1 MSNDQMAESG
11 DRMAGSGPPR
21 ISAAMC
27 AYGRVVAEPR
37 LSRDGRRLAF
47 LATTAGR
54 GALVV
59 RERRSGGGWGPE
71 TVLTSAP
78 SAVPSR
84 AYGGGAFDW
93 LPNGSALVYAAAGG
107 GEQGGG
113 LWLQP
118 ARGGPARCIA
128 DGLLAAPSVSPDSR
142 AMAYVVDAHHVEVIG
157 LDVMDGMGST
167 GSTGSTG
174 PTGSAIASDDQGS
187 DDRGSGP
194 VRLSGDVDFCFDP
207 TWSPDGVWVAW
218 HEWDVPA
225 MPWDASR
232 IVVRRADGSG
242 GPRVIAGGEGVEVQQ
257 PRFSPDGDWLGFL
270 CDAGEG
276 GRLNLWGCRWPEG
289 DDPVPLVVEANE
301 HGGPSWG
308 QGQRSWAW
316 SPDSASVAYCRNE
329 DGFGS
334 LQIVAIDGDEPGLRR
349 QVSRGLHGG
358 LHWVGDPLEGDR
370 LVAVRSGARTPTCV
384 VGWEGINLP
393 SRETLAVGPVAGFE
407 EADLVEPEVVRWASD
422 DGTSIPGRL
431 YRPRPAGPA
440 DPAPDDTAPD
450 GHAPPLIAWVHGG
463 PTDQWGVSF
472 NARIAYWVERGWAV
486 LVPDHRGSTGHGRAF
501 VQALAGRW
509 GELDVTDVAAGL
521 RAAVANGWG
530 DRRRL
535 VVMGGSAGGFT
546 VLNLLAS
553 HPGLCAAGVD
563 LYGVADLVDLALTTH
578 RFEAH
583 YLDSLVGPLPEQE
596 DRYRRRSPVN
606 RAGDIVDPLLIL
618 QGLDDKVV
626 PPAQSQAIADQ
637 LAALGR
643 TVELHLY
650 EGEGHG
656 WGRPETV
663 MDELARVE
671 TFLERHVLDASPDVH
686 TG

>member
-1 MSNDQMAESG
+1 MSTDRMAESG
-11 DRMAGSGPPR
+11 PPQ

-37 LSRDGRRLAF
+37 LSRDGGRLAF

-59 RERRSGGGWGPE
+59 RERRPVGGWGPE

-78 SAVPSR
+78 SVVPSR

-93 LPNGSALVYAAAGG
+93 LPDGSALVYAAAGS
-107 GEQGGG
+107 GEHGGG

-118 ARGGPARCIA
+118 ARGGPARRIA
-128 DGLLAAPSVSPDSR
+128 EGLLAAPSVSPDSR
-142 AMAYVVDAHHVEVIG
+142 AVAYVVDAHHVEVVG
-157 LDVMDGMGST
+157 LDVMGSV
-167 GSTGSTG
+167 GSVGSE
-174 PTGSAIASDDQGS
+174 IAL
-187 DDRGSGP
+187 DDRGPGP
-194 VRLSGDVDFCFDP
+194 VVRLSGDVDFCFDP

-232 IVVRRADGSG
+232 IVVRRADGTG
-242 GPRVIAGGEGVEVQQ
+242 EPRTIAGGEGVEVQQ
-257 PRFSPDGDWLGFL
+257 PRFSPDGAWLGFL
-270 CDAGEG
+270 CDAGDG

-334 LQIVAIDGDEPGLRR
+334 LQIVAIDGEGSGLRR
-349 QVSRGLHGG
+349 QLSRGLHGG
-358 LHWVGDPLEGDR
+358 LDWVGNPLEGDR

-384 VGWEGINLP
+384 VGWEGISLP
-393 SRETLAVGPVAGFE
+393 SRDNPERQVPERETLAVGPVAGFE

-431 YRPRPAGPA
+431 YRPRRGGHAVKPP
-440 DPAPDDTAPD
+440 DDTAPDDTAPD
-450 GHAPPLIAWVHGG
+450 DTAPDDTAPDDTAPDDTAPDDTAPPLIAWVHGG

-486 LVPDHRGSTGHGRAF
+486 LVPDHRGSTGHG
-501 VQALAGRW
+501 
-509 GELDVTDVAAGL
+509 
-521 RAAVANGWG
+521 
-530 DRRRL
+530 
-535 VVMGGSAGGFT
+535 
-546 VLNLLAS
+546 
-553 HPGLCAAGVD
+553 
-563 LYGVADLVDLALTTH
+563 
-578 RFEAH
+578 
-583 YLDSLVGPLPEQE
+583 
-596 DRYRRRSPVN
+596 
-606 RAGDIVDPLLIL
+606 
-618 QGLDDKVV
+618 
-626 PPAQSQAIADQ
+626 
-637 LAALGR
+637 
-643 TVELHLY
+643 
-650 EGEGHG
+650 
-656 WGRPETV
+656 
-663 MDELARVE
+663 
-671 TFLERHVLDASPDVH
+671 
-686 TG
+686 